1 MIYYFYRR
9 TFIEEDIAMNELW
22 TYLQNIDYLV
32 IIDILL
38 IGAVLGVSV
47 AFFRDKRSKKLV
59 LLMSVT
65 ALYVVIAVANAFWS
79 SNALNIS
86 LVIRNNYLYV
96 YVAEHRY
103 SLSV

>member
-1 MIYYFYRR
+1 
-9 TFIEEDIAMNELW
+9 MNELW